1 MSVQAAVALLNKNA
15 TGSSSGACKS
25 SSQIAPS
32 TPPVKLA
39 NPWRNSNPTE
49 KKESNAELKRIR
61 TTSGGGVA
69 SMLSKFDQQHARTTT
84 TTANTTTM
92 TQSNTNNTTTIN
104 TKTSSSSLNKR
115 ATATQSTLTSDN
127 KDHRG
132 DKIDV
137 IINELTCMYETI
149 MQQYQAAQTTI
160 EQLQTKEG
168 MIVTKDSNVMSSQIR
183 DYEIRIQYLS
193 DKLEHMSHE
202 HDELEQQL
210 AAYRSSNQDNDHHL
224 EDASKQRRITVET
237 NTTRSDQPDDF
248 WNCLLDTYDKS
259 SVSTGCTSARTSNEN
274 DEETMSCDK
283 EAVVTVDHEQLLSI
297 KKQMSALERGAHMMF
312 ELQAG
317 ELESERIQTR
327 ALTEVV
333 RKQDKLIAALES
345 QLSSKQRTDDQLL
358 LQEQMELQRIEL
370 EDKRALLARLLDE
383 REDLL
388 KRTSTTTSP
397 PCKTPNRSRSASV
410 RSSIDILSE
419 MSRTDSTGHPL
430 SRASCSSLR
439 QQQQQQQ
446 QQLASTRSSLS
457 TSLHLGRSTPPLTAP
472 PRDPL
477 PPLPARSSVLQS
489 STSISTLSPASSWSS
504 ADYAAIKA
512 QDICSS
518 TVYRET
524 SPRSPSPAWLDHPP
538 PHHSIIATM
547 PSSSSPTSPPPP
559 PPSQPSTTNISR
571 QPTIKLTRKSTT
583 NNNNSAFWKGW
594 KHRLGSR

>member
-15 TGSSSGACKS
+15 TSSSSGACKL
-25 SSQIAPS
+25 SSQIAPPS
-32 TPPVKLA
+32 PPVKLA
-39 NPWRNSNPTE
+39 NTCWRNSNPTE

-69 SMLSKFDQQHARTTT
+69 SMLSKFDQHQHARTTT
-84 TTANTTTM
+84 NTTTI
-92 TQSNTNNTTTIN
+92 TQPNTNTTTIN

-127 KDHRG
+127 KDNRG

-137 IINELTCMYETI
+137 MINELTCMYETI

-168 MIVTKDSNVMSSQIR
+168 MIITKDSNVMSSQIR

-193 DKLEHMSHE
+193 DKLEQMSQEHE
-202 HDELEQQL
+202 ELEQQL
-210 AAYRSSNQDNDHHL
+210 ASYRSHQDNDHHL

-283 EAVVTVDHEQLLSI
+283 EVVVTVDHEQLLSI

-345 QLSSKQRTDDQLL
+345 QLSSTQRSNDQLL

-388 KRTSTTTSP
+388 KRTTTTTSP

-477 PPLPARSSVLQS
+477 PPLPARSSVVQS

-524 SPRSPSPAWLDHPP
+524 TPRSPSPAWLDHPP

-547 PSSSSPTSPPPP
+547 PSSSSSPTSPPPP
-559 PPSQPSTTNISR
+559 PPQSSTTNISR
-571 QPTIKLTRKSTT
+571 QPTIKLSRKSTS

>member
-1 MSVQAAVALLNKNA
+1 M
-15 TGSSSGACKS
+15 KS
-25 SSQIAPS
+25 AS
-32 TPPVKLA
+32 T
-39 NPWRNSNPTE
+39 WHTTE
-49 KKESNAELKRIR
+49 KRESNAELKRIR

-69 SMLSKFDQQHARTTT
+69 SMLSKFDQHARTTT
-84 TTANTTTM
+84 
-92 TQSNTNNTTTIN
+92 NNTTTTITQPN
-104 TKTSSSSLNKR
+104 IDKTTLNAKTSSSSSNKQPI
-115 ATATQSTLTSDN
+115 TTTQPTIMSDM
-127 KDHRG
+127 KDKRRE
-132 DKIDV
+132 KIDV
-137 IINELTCMYETI
+137 TINELMCMYETI

-160 EQLQTKEG
+160 EQLQTKEEM
-168 MIVTKDSNVMSSQIR
+168 MISKDSNVMSSQIR

-193 DKLEHMSHE
+193 DKLEQMSQE

-210 AAYRSSNQDNDHHL
+210 AAYRSQDNDDSHHHHHH
-224 EDASKQRRITVET
+224 EDVNKQRRITVET

-259 SVSTGCTSARTSNEN
+259 SVSTGCTSARTTSNEES
-274 DEETMSCDK
+274 DEENMGCSKEVITMV
-283 EAVVTVDHEQLLSI
+283 EHEQQLLSI

-327 ALTEVV
+327 ALSEVV
-333 RKQDKLIAALES
+333 LKQDKLIAALES
-345 QLSSKQRTDDQLL
+345 QLCSTQRSDDQLL

-388 KRTSTTTSP
+388 KRTTSP

-419 MSRTDSTGHPL
+419 MSRTDSIGHPL

-446 QQLASTRSSLS
+446 HLASTRSSLS

-477 PPLPARSSVLQS
+477 PPLPARSSVAQS
-489 STSISTLSPASSWSS
+489 STPISALSPASSWSS

-524 SPRSPSPAWLDHPP
+524 TPRSPSPAWLDHPP

-547 PSSSSPTSPPPP
+547 PSSSPSSPPS
-559 PPSQPSTTNISR
+559 SQPSTTNISR
-571 QPTIKLTRKSTT
+571 QPTIKLSRKSTF

-594 KHRLGSR
+594 KHRLSSR

>member
-15 TGSSSGACKS
+15 TSSSAGACKS
-25 SSQIAPS
+25 LSSASPS
-32 TPPVKLA
+32 PPVKLA
-39 NPWRNSNPTE
+39 NTWKNNNPTE
-49 KKESNAELKRIR
+49 KRESNTELKRIR

-84 TTANTTTM
+84 NTTTA
-92 TQSNTNNTTTIN
+92 TTTTESNAITTTTIN

-115 ATATQSTLTSDN
+115 ATATQSTISDI
-127 KDHRG
+127 KDKRSN
-132 DKIDV
+132 KIDAT
-137 IINELTCMYETI
+137 INELTCMYETI

-160 EQLQTKEG
+160 EQLQTKEE
-168 MIVTKDSNVMSSQIR
+168 MPITKDSIIMSSQLR

-193 DKLEHMSHE
+193 DKLEQMSLE
-202 HDELEQQL
+202 QEELEQQL
-210 AAYRSSNQDNDHHL
+210 AAYRTQDNDDHH

-259 SVSTGCTSARTSNEN
+259 SVSTGCTSARASNEN
-274 DEETMSCDK
+274 DEESMSCDK
-283 EAVVTVDHEQLLSI
+283 EVVATVDHEQLLSI

-327 ALTEVV
+327 ALAEVV

-345 QLSSKQRTDDQLL
+345 QLDSTQRSNDQLL

-388 KRTSTTTSP
+388 KRTTSSS
-397 PCKTPNRSRSASV
+397 CKTPNRSRSASV

-419 MSRTDSTGHPL
+419 MSRTDSTGNLL

-439 QQQQQQQ
+439 QQQQQQ

-477 PPLPARSSVLQS
+477 PPLPARSSVAQS
-489 STSISTLSPASSWSS
+489 STPVSTLSPASSWSS

-518 TVYRET
+518 TVYREAT
-524 SPRSPSPAWLDHPP
+524 PRSPSPAWLDHPP

-547 PSSSSPTSPPPP
+547 PSSSSPMSPPPP
-559 PPSQPSTTNISR
+559 PPPSSTTNISR
-571 QPTIKLTRKSTT
+571 QPTIKLSRKSTS

>member
-15 TGSSSGACKS
+15 TSSSSGACKL
-25 SSQIAPS
+25 SSQIAPPS
-32 TPPVKLA
+32 PPVKLA
-39 NPWRNSNPTE
+39 NTCWRNSNPTE

-69 SMLSKFDQQHARTTT
+69 SMLSKFDQHQHARITT
-84 TTANTTTM
+84 NTTTI
-92 TQSNTNNTTTIN
+92 TQPNTNTTTIN

-127 KDHRG
+127 KDNRG

-137 IINELTCMYETI
+137 MINELTCMYETI

-168 MIVTKDSNVMSSQIR
+168 MIITKDSNVMSSQIR

-193 DKLEHMSHE
+193 DKLEQMSQEHE
-202 HDELEQQL
+202 ELEQQL
-210 AAYRSSNQDNDHHL
+210 ASYRSHQDNDHHL

-283 EAVVTVDHEQLLSI
+283 EVVVTVDHEQLLSI

-345 QLSSKQRTDDQLL
+345 QLSSTQRSNDQLL

-388 KRTSTTTSP
+388 KRTTTTTSP

-477 PPLPARSSVLQS
+477 PPLPARSSVVQS

-524 SPRSPSPAWLDHPP
+524 TPRSPSPAWLDHPP

-547 PSSSSPTSPPPP
+547 PSSSSSPTSPPPP
-559 PPSQPSTTNISR
+559 PPQSSTTNISR
-571 QPTIKLTRKSTT
+571 QPTIKLSRKSTS